1 MIAATPFEW
10 SRVYVA
16 LDRSGLVNDKIRAC
30 EAAWGTEFAGNV
42 GVVDAIRKAPGYPE
56 YVQALRSSLQFSL
69 ILYRVMSA
77 EAFKF
82 WTETQYSKPVAATLS
97 LEFAHLV
104 KNVHPDNTTKL
115 VLIKGSVTDPLAI
128 LMRGRIEG
136 YELVV
141 DSGRVKPIEITV
153 LEGQTSS
160 ISDGNR

>member
-10 SRVYVA
+10 SRAYVA
-16 LDRSGLVNDKIRAC
+16 LDRSGLVNEKIRAC
-30 EAAWGTEFAGNV
+30 EVAWGTEFAGNV
-42 GVVDAIRKAPGYPE
+42 GVVDAIRKTPGYSE
-56 YVQALRSSLQFSL
+56 YVKALRSSLQFPL
-69 ILYRVMSA
+69 LLYRVMSA

-97 LEFAHLV
+97 LEFAQLV
-104 KNVHPDNTTKL
+104 KTVHPDNTTDL
-115 VLIKGSVTDPLAI
+115 VLIKGEVTDPQAI